1 MRILNRDQTV
11 IHPLPPSL
19 LWDNFLMV
27 WGVEFHKTGEKGYIV
42 WCHAPTLTTIVKLN
56 AVSFAPLTWSPGV
69 GAASL
74 LTHLIYQV
82 YLAASISH
90 LSESELTRPSL
101 YVIRIKPWMKLY
113 EVDRKSGQKWKEDR
127 FRLNLTERIKLI
139 LFWVWS
145 SNGHFWPEYLHP

>member
-1 MRILNRDQTV
+1 MMSLLKTV
-11 IHPLPPSL
+11 I
-19 LWDNFLMV
+19 
-27 WGVEFHKTGEKGYIV
+27 
-42 WCHAPTLTTIVKLN
+42 KLN
-56 AVSFAPLTWSPGV
+56 AFSFAPLTWSPGV

-90 LSESELTRPSL
+90 LPESELTRPSL

-139 LFWVWS
+139 LF
-145 SNGHFWPEYLHP
+145 

>member
-1 MRILNRDQTV
+1 M
-11 IHPLPPSL
+11 
-19 LWDNFLMV
+19 
-27 WGVEFHKTGEKGYIV
+27 
-42 WCHAPTLTTIVKLN
+42 
-56 AVSFAPLTWSPGV
+56 

-101 YVIRIKPWMKLY
+101 YVIRIKSWMKLY

-139 LFWVWS
+139 LF
-145 SNGHFWPEYLHP
+145 